1 MYVCVCAPVYAAYG
15 YLARDKWKL
24 LQLGLLA
31 SCLIYERDNCTLFHF
46 LRLSFLCESRWVV
59 QIASK
64 FHNGCTNTARAVGY
78 FLVSI
83 IGRAKIAHLV
93 QLQ

>member
-1 MYVCVCAPVYAAYG
+1 MNVCMCVCARLCCIWILGQGQVEAFTVRITC
-15 YLARDKWKL
+15 LMLSLRER
-24 LQLGLLA
+24 QL
-31 SCLIYERDNCTLFHF
+31 NF
-46 LRLSFLCESRWVV
+46 LWLSFLCESRWVV
-59 QIASK
+59 EIASK